1 MEQKS
6 LLLRSKTTQL
16 QQAENSMGNALTQKI
31 LITLGFIFAYRVLAY
46 IPVPGVDTSVIAS
59 YFTDA
64 NNALG
69 LANMFSGNAIERL
82 SIISLG
88 IMPYITASIVME
100 LLAATFPTLGQMKK
114 ERDGMQK
121 YMQIIRY
128 FTIFI
133 TVVQAI
139 GVSMG
144 LQSLTGSSGQSA
156 VMIDPTTFVIIA
168 TFSMLTGTML
178 LMWIGEQITQKGIG
192 NGISLI
198 IFAGI
203 VSGLPS
209 AISNTVQAVNA
220 GEMSFLTILAILGVM
235 LITILAIIYVELG
248 ERRVPISYSRKTIMQ
263 NQNKRVMNYIP
274 VKVNLSGVIPPIFA
288 SAILMFPLTMLQS
301 SQNDILVKIADILAP
316 GGVVFNVVT
325 FLLVVFFAFFYAS
338 IAFNAKDISDNLKKQ
353 GGFIPGV
360 RPGEHTKEFLN
371 DVASKLTVT
380 GATYLAIIST
390 VPFVFINGMGAS
402 FYFGGTAV
410 LIIVQVALDTMRKVE
425 AQRTMNQ
432 YNTLGNVGL

>member
-1 MEQKS
+1 MS
-6 LLLRSKTTQL
+6 
-16 QQAENSMGNALTQKI
+16 NALAHKI
-31 LITLGFIFAYRVLAY
+31 FITLGFLFAYRVLAY
-46 IPVPGVDTSVIAS
+46 IPTPGVDLEVIKH
-59 YFTDA
+59 FFDNNA
-64 NNALG
+64 NNGLG
-69 LANMFSGNAIERL
+69 LMNMFSGNAISRL

-100 LLAATFPTLGQMKK
+100 LLSATFPGLAQMKK

-144 LQSLTGSSGQSA
+144 LQNMTGAGGKSA
-156 VMIDPTTFVIIA
+156 VMIDPMLFTVIA

-209 AISNTVQAVNA
+209 AIGNTVRAINA
-220 GEMSFLTILAILGVM
+220 GEMNFLTVLAMVAVI
-235 LITILAIIYVELG
+235 IATILAIIYVELG
-248 ERRVPISYSRKTIMQ
+248 ERRIPISYSRKTLLQ
-263 NQNKRVMNYIP
+263 NQTKRVMNYIP
-274 VKVNLSGVIPPIFA
+274 IKVNLSGVIPPIFA
-288 SAILMFPLTMLQS
+288 SAVLMFPLTLLQAS
-301 SQNDILVKIADILAP
+301 TNPVLTAIADVLTP
-316 GGVVFNVVT
+316 GGWVFNIAT
-325 FLLVVFFAFFYAS
+325 FALVVFFSFFYAS
-338 IAFNAKDISDNLKKQ
+338 IAFNAKDIADNLKRQ

-360 RPGEHTKEFLN
+360 RPGEQTKEFLN
-371 DVASKLTVT
+371 DVASKLTVW
-380 GATYLAIIST
+380 GAIYLGIVST
-390 VPFVFINGMGAS
+390 VPFAVLSGMGAS
-402 FYFGGTAV
+402 FYFGGVSV
-410 LIIVQVALDTMRKVE
+410 LIIVQVALDTMRKIE
-425 AQRTMNQ
+425 AQRTMAQ
-432 YNTLGNVGL
+432 YDTLGNVGL

>member
-1 MEQKS
+1 
-6 LLLRSKTTQL
+6 
-16 QQAENSMGNALTQKI
+16 MGNALTQKI
-31 LITLGFIFAYRVLAY
+31 LITLGFLFAYRVLAY
-46 IPVPGVDTSVIAS
+46 IPTPGVDLGVIKAFFDS
-59 YFTDA
+59 NS

-69 LANMFSGNAIERL
+69 MANMFSGGAVQRL

-100 LLAATFPTLGQMKK
+100 LLAATFPALGQMKK

-139 GVSMG
+139 GVSIG
-144 LQSLTGSSGQSA
+144 LQSMTGRAGESA
-156 VMIDPTTFVIIA
+156 VTIDPTTFTILA

-203 VSGLPS
+203 VSRMPA
-209 AISNTVQAVNA
+209 AISNTIKSVNA
-220 GEMSFLTILAILGVM
+220 GEMSFLSVLLVLAIVLTTILV
-235 LITILAIIYVELG
+235 IIYVELG
-248 ERRVPISYSRKTIMQ
+248 ERRIPISYSRKTIMQ
-263 NQNKRVMNYIP
+263 NRNKRVMNYIP
-274 VKVNLSGVIPPIFA
+274 IKINLSGVIPPIFA
-288 SAILMFPLTMLQS
+288 SAILMFPLTLLRTSTNPIVQAIS
-301 SQNDILVKIADILAP
+301 DALTP
-316 GGVVFNVVT
+316 GGIIFNIAT
-325 FLLVVFFAFFYAS
+325 FVLIIFFAFFYAS
-338 IAFNAKDISDNLKKQ
+338 IAFNAKDIAENLKRQ

-371 DVASKLTVT
+371 EVASRLTGS
-380 GATYLAIIST
+380 GAIYLALVATLPFAMISS
-390 VPFVFINGMGAS
+390 IGAS
-402 FYFGGTAV
+402 FYFGGVSV
-410 LIIVQVALDTMRKVE
+410 LIVVQVALDTMRKVE

-432 YNTLGNVGL
+432 YDTLGNMGL

>member
-1 MEQKS
+1 
-6 LLLRSKTTQL
+6 
-16 QQAENSMGNALTQKI
+16 MGNALTQKI

-46 IPVPGVDTSVIAS
+46 IPVPGVDTSVIAD
-59 YFTDA
+59 FFNTNA

-100 LLAATFPTLGQMKK
+100 LLAATFPALGQMKK

-144 LQSLTGSSGQSA
+144 LQSLTGKGGQSA
-156 VMIDPTTFVIIA
+156 IMIDPSTFVIIS

-203 VSGLPS
+203 VSGIPS
-209 AISNTVQAVNA
+209 AISNTIQSVNA
-220 GEMSFLTILAILGVM
+220 GEMSFLTILVIIAIM
-235 LITILAIIYVELG
+235 LITILTIIYVELG

-274 VKVNLSGVIPPIFA
+274 IKVNLSGVIPPIFA
-288 SAILMFPLTMLQS
+288 SAILMFPLTMFQS
-301 SQNDILVKIADILAP
+301 SKNEIMVAIADILHP
-316 GGVVFNVVT
+316 GGIVFNAVT

-338 IAFNAKDISDNLKKQ
+338 IAFNAKDISENLKRQ

-371 DVASKLTVT
+371 EVASRLTVT

-390 VPFVFINGMGAS
+390 VPFIFINGVGAS